1 MASTVPPC
9 GRGSVQPL
17 WDSTKG
23 KYVEVECP
31 QHHHPSALR
40 NRVPIL
46 RALMEYLPGGEG
58 LVGDAAE
65 ISAGTGALLEL
76 LAPAFPNITWTPTEF
91 IPPQASSVR
100 TVCPRGRSHRTPATD
115 GGIDSR
121 GIRPGASLL

>member
-23 KYVEVECP
+23 RYVEVECP

-46 RALMEYLPGGEG
+46 RALMEYLPGGDG
-58 LVGDAAE
+58 
-65 ISAGTGALLEL
+65 
-76 LAPAFPNITWTPTEF
+76 
-91 IPPQASSVR
+91 
-100 TVCPRGRSHRTPATD
+100 RGRTPRALVFLHRLHRAT
-115 GGIDSR
+115 G
-121 GIRPGASLL
+121 

>member
-40 NRVPIL
+40 NRVPS
-46 RALMEYLPGGEG
+46 PWCGC
-58 LVGDAAE
+58 AAASE
-65 ISAGTGALLEL
+65 KRSAMLHMLDDRWLTTCG
-76 LAPAFPNITWTPTEF
+76 FP
-91 IPPQASSVR
+91 S
-100 TVCPRGRSHRTPATD
+100 
-115 GGIDSR
+115 
-121 GIRPGASLL
+121 